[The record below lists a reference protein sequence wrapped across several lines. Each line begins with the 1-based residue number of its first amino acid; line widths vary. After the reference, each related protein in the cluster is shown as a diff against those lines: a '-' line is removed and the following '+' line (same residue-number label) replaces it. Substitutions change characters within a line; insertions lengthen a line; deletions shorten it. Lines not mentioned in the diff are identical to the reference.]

1 MIHAKGL
8 DFLMLYEDRC
18 HPLEKGI
25 LFYVAI
31 FFLAQPTNSL
41 CLYKIATYTLQ
52 QLHKQLRHIKAPRD
66 GVPLQKR
73 IWNHKSNRPS
83 HTHTLLL
90 WLGVAYLG
98 S

>member
-1 MIHAKGL
+1 
-8 DFLMLYEDRC
+8 ML
-18 HPLEKGI
+18 P
-25 LFYVAI
+25 F

-52 QLHKQLRHIKAPRD
+52 QLHKQLLHIKAPRD

>member
-31 FFLAQPTNSL
+31 FFF
-41 CLYKIATYTLQ
+41 
-52 QLHKQLRHIKAPRD
+52 
-66 GVPLQKR
+66 
-73 IWNHKSNRPS
+73 
-83 HTHTLLL
+83 
-90 WLGVAYLG
+90 
-98 S
+98 